1 LPAIFG
7 WNTGYHGWQNEVKR
21 PWSMVMVQHR
31 RVSWFK
37 YVQITMWISLEATRE
52 ARQCQGSR
60 GRNLS
65 LLRPRLS
72 SASFIRF
79 IYRKVLPANRR
90 IRPTLCL
97 EGQDG
102 GPCGL
107 VRNEILDDSWTFHH
121 PIDPIVVKTTAS
133 TALSTSGL
141 FSFAPGPTR
150 APDGAGP
157 ELVASGCFC
166 PKCWLPRV

>member
-1 LPAIFG
+1 MIYGCNKDVIIYTTLIKPQWFTIGILPCDLIAIETFSPEHVSWKLQSSPAILPAIFG
-7 WNTGYHGWQNEVKR
+7 WNKGYHGWKNEWFSTSQKA
-21 PWSMVMVQHR
+21 MVHGYGSTSKGIMVQT
-31 RVSWFK
+31 
-37 YVQITMWISLEATRE
+37 TMWISLEATRE

-60 GRNLS
+60 RWRNLS

-107 VRNEILDDSWTFHH
+107 VRNEILE
-121 PIDPIVVKTTAS
+121 
-133 TALSTSGL
+133 L
-141 FSFAPGPTR
+141 FIIR
-150 APDGAGP
+150 
-157 ELVASGCFC
+157 
-166 PKCWLPRV
+166 

>member
-1 LPAIFG
+1 MIYNRDFALSFDCDWDIFSWTCLLEAPVISSHLASNFSDG
-7 WNTGYHGWQNEVKR
+7 TQGIMVEKTSGFQLVKR
-21 PWSMVMVQHR
+21 PWSMVMVQPQ

-52 ARQCQGSR
+52 ARPCQGSR
-60 GRNLS
+60 GRRNLS

-107 VRNEILDDSWTFHH
+107 VRNEILE
-121 PIDPIVVKTTAS
+121 
-133 TALSTSGL
+133 L
-141 FSFAPGPTR
+141 FISR
-150 APDGAGP
+150 
-157 ELVASGCFC
+157 
-166 PKCWLPRV
+166 

>member
-1 LPAIFG
+1 MDWILSLFNTEWFTVIGILPCDLIAIETFSPEHVSWKLQSSPAILPAIFG

-107 VRNEILDDSWTFHH
+107 VRNEILE
-121 PIDPIVVKTTAS
+121 
-133 TALSTSGL
+133 L
-141 FSFAPGPTR
+141 FIIR
-150 APDGAGP
+150 
-157 ELVASGCFC
+157 
-166 PKCWLPRV
+166 

>member
-1 LPAIFG
+1 MDWILYLFNTEWFTIIGILPCDLIAIDIFSWTSILPAIFG
-7 WNTGYHGWQNEVKR
+7 WNKGYHGFQRVKR
-21 PWSMVMVQHR
+21 PWSMVMVQPQ

-37 YVQITMWISLEATRE
+37 SAMWISLEATRE

-79 IYRKVLPANRR
+79 IYRKVLSANRR

-107 VRNEILDDSWTFHH
+107 VRNEILE
-121 PIDPIVVKTTAS
+121 
-133 TALSTSGL
+133 L
-141 FSFAPGPTR
+141 FIIR
-150 APDGAGP
+150 
-157 ELVASGCFC
+157 
-166 PKCWLPRV
+166 

>member
-1 LPAIFG
+1 MIYNHRDFALWFDCDWDIFS
-7 WNTGYHGWQNEVKR
+7 WTCLLEAPVISSHLASNFWMEHRVSWFFQLVKR
-21 PWSMVMVQHR
+21 PWSMVMVQPQ

-37 YVQITMWISLEATRE
+37 SAMWISLEATRE

-107 VRNEILDDSWTFHH
+107 VRNEILE
-121 PIDPIVVKTTAS
+121 
-133 TALSTSGL
+133 L
-141 FSFAPGPTR
+141 FIIR
-150 APDGAGP
+150 
-157 ELVASGCFC
+157 
-166 PKCWLPRV
+166 